1 MIRHVAALGRKPD
14 QHPLCNE
21 RMTLSKLLNRLAA
34 SPWALSC
41 TSFVVTALLIRS
53 NGLSVF

>member
-1 MIRHVAALGRKPD
+1 MIRLVSAIRRKPD
-14 QHPLCNE
+14 QRRFGFG
-21 RMTLSKLLNRLAA
+21 RMSLSKLLSRLAA

>member
-1 MIRHVAALGRKPD
+1 MIRHALDRNLD
-14 QHPLCNE
+14 QHRLGYE
-21 RMTLSKLLNRLAA
+21 RITLSKRLNRLAA

>member
-1 MIRHVAALGRKPD
+1 MIRQVAALGRKPD
-14 QHPLCNE
+14 QHLLGCE
-21 RMTLSKLLNRLAA
+21 RMTLSKLLNRLAT

-53 NGLSVF
+53 NAISVF